1 MNSAKELSLVF
12 HRFNQLHLT
21 ENLKDSHG
29 LFFSLYSV
37 NMAEAA
43 SSVMSPE
50 NVLEIYLTAALRV
63 KYSYPKIF
71 QFFCR
76 YYLSKAKQA
85 SLLCSHVPPKFQWA
99 FTPYGYRF
107 LISNRFKY
115 DVVQE
120 KSLFSKLG
128 NKADPLAYVLR
139 EYREHLLE
147 KGIQFLVGTGNIKY
161 DPKLHPNSQNL
172 QVSFVGVICR
182 VLTENLN
189 F

>member
-1 MNSAKELSLVF
+1 
-12 HRFNQLHLT
+12 
-21 ENLKDSHG
+21 
-29 LFFSLYSV
+29 
-37 NMAEAA
+37 MAEAA

-115 DVVQE
+115 DVITE

-172 QVSFVGVICR
+172 QVSFCWSD
-182 VLTENLN
+182 L
-189 F
+189 